1 MMRREPEYIIDCKER
16 LPMAIAW
23 MQQKVLTG
31 LQTGKPVAVRLGRER
46 RNLEMNAKLWAMLS
60 DVSQQVKWFNQALTP
75 EDWKH
80 VFSASVLNQ
89 RTVPGIDGGIVVLG
103 QSTSRMTKKQF
114 GELIEFIYSWGAENN
129 VLWSEPVP
137 EEYRHLMERCA

>member
-1 MMRREPEYIIDCKER
+1 MQRREPEYIVDCKER
-16 LPMAIAW
+16 LPMAVAW

-31 LQTGKPVAVRLGRER
+31 LLTGMPVVIRLGRER
-46 RNLEMNAKLWAMLS
+46 RTPEQNAKLWAMLTDIS
-60 DVSQQVKWFNQALTP
+60 NQAKWFDQVLSQ

-80 VFSASVLNQ
+80 VFSAAVMNQ

-103 QSTSRMTKKQF
+103 QSTSRMKKIKF
-114 GELIEFIYSWGAENN
+114 AEMIELIYGFGAERG
-129 VLWSEPVP
+129 VRWSEPVP